1 MAISLCIKG
10 REEMTKNIIIKTS
23 VQKRFDSF
31 MAHGRVLFF
40 SAPCGFGKTV
50 LADALLRGRN
60 VLRQSAADPDC
71 VIPPSAQDWDI
82 LLIDDLQFMQE
93 EAGQQAL
100 CELIRSSPERHFVLL
115 SRGVPPGC
123 LTAFQYTGLM
133 TVLEADDLLF
143 DAGDVRRLFQLSG
156 VNVTD
161 SEIDGILK
169 ESLGYPLGVAITARC
184 MSPDKP
190 WTPELVARVYH
201 EVFLYFETAI
211 YRRFDLPVRRFLLE
225 LAPFESFDL
234 EMARMVS
241 GDPRAGERLDWILRY
256 TTMLRYEDCQ
266 RFHFWSGFRAFLL
279 WEMEREYTEEKRKA
293 LISRGGLYYELK
305 EDYAHALECYT
316 SGGDHSKVSEL
327 LVRNAEL
334 HPGMGHYA
342 EMEKYYRSLPETEI
356 LASPSLMQGM
366 SMLCAL
372 VMDYEGSERW
382 YGELQ
387 KFVEHCGRQ
396 DAAGKQARGRLAWLD
411 ISLPQRGVKGLTET
425 IPAVF
430 RLLTN
435 KEVALPSFSVT
446 SALPSIMNGGK
457 DFSEWSKKDDL
468 LYKTLRLPVEAV
480 LGRDSVCLADC
491 AIAESKF
498 EKGEDVAGRML
509 SLLPQMN
516 EIRNYGTSDMEFAV
530 SGLLARSQL
539 ANGQPTD
546 ARRTI
551 MVLRECFAERNLT
564 RFLPNMDAMLCRID
578 MHTGDLD
585 AADAWYREKAPCEP
599 THLNV
604 MRRYRYLTQ
613 AMVEIMQN
621 RPDAALLTLSP
632 MEPYIQNCARIID
645 GIHLNVLT
653 AIALRRKKDER
664 WRERLTAALDA
675 AAEYR
680 FIRTISVYGTAVLP
694 LLEALDWDGDK
705 AWRKRLMAAV
715 RTQAAFYPHF
725 LEPSLAPGEEL
736 TPTELQ
742 ILHLLCADKSQ
753 PDSTSIKPYIKDDS
767 GKEGWDVIK
776 PQLEEAKAGDTV
788 TVAMNGTTVV
798 PKDVIDSIKGKDTT
812 LVLDMGNG
820 LSWKIYG
827 KDITDAAR
835 DIDFDVTVG
844 ADAGKSIPVDVINNV
859 TGERSSM
866 NLTLAYDGEFGFTAT
881 LTVNIES
888 KNAGLYAN
896 LFYYNEQTGELEFI
910 SAGQIDP
917 DGNVELVFT
926 HASDYTIVVD
936 TRIMSDNGQ
945 ADNKADET
953 IPASKTDDSTSKYTW
968 NNTII
973 IIIGI
978 CIMLIVIGAIFYVR
992 KKSGSEEK

>member
-1 MAISLCIKG
+1 
-10 REEMTKNIIIKTS
+10 MTKNIIIKTS

-342 EMEKYYRSLPETEI
+342 EMEKYYRSLPEAEI

-435 KEVALPSFSVT
+435 KELALPSFSVT

-498 EKGEDVAGRML
+498 EKGEDVTGRML

-516 EIRNYGTSDMEFAV
+516 EIRNHGTSDMEFAV

-546 ARRTI
+546 ARRII
-551 MVLRECFAERNLT
+551 MVLRECFVERGLT

-578 MHTGDLD
+578 MHIGDLD

-604 MRRYRYLTQ
+604 MRRYQYLTQ

-776 PQLEEAKAGDTV
+776 PQLEEAKSGDTV

-827 KDITDAAR
+827 KDITDAAG

-859 TGERSSM
+859 TGEHSSL

-881 LTVNIES
+881 LTVNMES

-917 DGNVELVFT
+917 EGNVELVFT

>member
-1 MAISLCIKG
+1 
-10 REEMTKNIIIKTS
+10 MTKNIIIKTS

-342 EMEKYYRSLPETEI
+342 EMEKYYRSLPEAEI

-551 MVLRECFAERNLT
+551 MVLRECFAERGLT

-585 AADAWYREKAPCEP
+585 AADAWYQEKAPCEP

-664 WRERLTAALDA
+664 WSERLTAALDA

-742 ILHLLCADKSQ
+742 ILHLLCADKPQ

-827 KDITDAAR
+827 KDITDAAG

>member
-1 MAISLCIKG
+1 MEFFHAVTDGNGGLVFLKSLTAEYLQQKYGASIPATHGVLG
-10 REEMTKNIIIKTS
+10 RLESPSEEELE
-23 VQKRFDSF
+23 DSF
-31 MAHGRVLFF
+31 QKYAGNVNASRKENTAWRPRGTRELD
-40 SAPCGFGKTV
+40 GFLNLTCFRFESRKV
-50 LADALLRGRN
+50 LAKAHEYKVSLTAFLCAALMMAL
-60 VLRQSAADPDC
+60 
-71 VIPPSAQDWDI
+71 QD
-82 LLIDDLQFMQE
+82 MQE
-93 EAGQQAL
+93 EQDWNAL
-100 CELIRSSPERHFVLL
+100 CELIRACPERRFVLL
-115 SRGVPPGC
+115 SRGTPPGS
-123 LTAFQYTGLM
+123 LMAFQYTGLM

-143 DAGDVRRLFQLSG
+143 DADDVRRLLRLYG
-156 VNVTD
+156 VEAAD

-169 ESLGYPLGVAITARC
+169 ESVGYPLGVAITARC
-184 MSPDKP
+184 MSPGKP
-190 WTPELVARVYH
+190 WTPELVARVFR

-241 GDPRAGERLDWILRY
+241 GDPRAGERLDWIFRY
-256 TTMLRYEDCQ
+256 TTMLRYDDCQ

-342 EMEKYYRSLPETEI
+342 EMEKYYRSLPEAEI

-516 EIRNYGTSDMEFAV
+516 EVRNRGTSDMEFAV

-551 MVLRECFAERNLT
+551 EVLRECFAERGLT

-585 AADAWYREKAPCEP
+585 AADAWYREKAPREP

-604 MRRYRYLTQ
+604 MRRYQYLTQ
-613 AMVEIMQN
+613 AMVELADDD
-621 RPDAALLTLSP
+621 PEGALLTLAPLESYCAACGR
-632 MEPYIQNCARIID
+632 YID
-645 GIHLNVLT
+645 SIHLNVLS
-653 AIALRRKKDER
+653 ALALYRLRSEQWKEKLRR
-664 WRERLTAALDA
+664 ALDTA
-675 AAEYR
+675 LTFR
-680 FIRTISVYGTAVLP
+680 FIRTISVYGGAVLP
-694 LLEALDWDGDK
+694 LLTQLDWKEDE
-705 AWRKRLMAAV
+705 AFRKRLL
-715 RTQAAFYPHF
+715 TQTRKQATATPLF
-725 LEPSLAPGEEL
+725 LQPRLSPNDEL
-736 TPTELQ
+736 TATEKQ
-742 ILHLLCADKSQ
+742 ILRLICADKSNAQ
-753 PDSTSIKPYIKDDS
+753 IAQVMNIKLTTVKTHVSHILEKL
-767 GKEGWDVIK
+767 DVSRRS
-776 PQLEEAKAGDTV
+776 EAKT
-788 TVAMNGTTVV
+788 
-798 PKDVIDSIKGKDTT
+798 
-812 LVLDMGNG
+812 
-820 LSWKIYG
+820 
-827 KDITDAAR
+827 AAR
-835 DIDFDVTVG
+835 
-844 ADAGKSIPVDVINNV
+844 
-859 TGERSSM
+859 R
-866 NLTLAYDGEFGFTAT
+866 LWL
-881 LTVNIES
+881 
-888 KNAGLYAN
+888 
-896 LFYYNEQTGELEFI
+896 
-910 SAGQIDP
+910 
-917 DGNVELVFT
+917 VE
-926 HASDYTIVVD
+926 
-936 TRIMSDNGQ
+936 
-945 ADNKADET
+945 
-953 IPASKTDDSTSKYTW
+953 
-968 NNTII
+968 
-973 IIIGI
+973 
-978 CIMLIVIGAIFYVR
+978 
-992 KKSGSEEK
+992 

>member
-1 MAISLCIKG
+1 MGFIKPIEQYLFCNLLTKMHVFMYLKDIIRG

-31 MAHGRVLFF
+31 MMHGRVLFF

-71 VIPPSAQDWDI
+71 AIPPSAQDWDI

-123 LTAFQYTGLM
+123 LMAFQYTGLM
-133 TVLEADDLLF
+133 TVLEAEDLLF

-169 ESLGYPLGVAITARC
+169 ESVGYPLGVAITARC

-190 WTPELVARVYH
+190 WTPELVARVFH

-241 GDPRAGERLDWILRY
+241 GDPRAGERLDWIFRY
-256 TTMLRYEDCQ
+256 TTMLRYDDCQ

-342 EMEKYYRSLPETEI
+342 EMEKYYRSLPEAEI

-387 KFVEHCGRQ
+387 KFAEHCDRQ
-396 DAAGKQARGRLAWLD
+396 DAAGRQARGRLAWLD
-411 ISLPQRGVKGLTET
+411 ISLPQRGVNGLAET
-425 IPAVF
+425 IPTVF

-480 LGRDSVCLADC
+480 LGRDGVCLADC

-498 EKGEDVAGRML
+498 EKGADVTGRML
-509 SLLPQMN
+509 SLLPQLN
-516 EIRNYGTSDMEFAV
+516 EVRNRGTPDMEFAV

-539 ANGQPTD
+539 ANGQAMD

-551 MVLRECFAERNLT
+551 EVLHECFVERGLT

-585 AADAWYREKAPCEP
+585 AADAWYREKAPREP

-604 MRRYRYLTQ
+604 MRRYQYLTQ

-680 FIRTISVYGTAVLP
+680 FIRTVSVYGTAVLP
-694 LLEALDWDGDK
+694 LLVALEWDGDK
-705 AWRKRLMAAV
+705 KWYKQLMAAV
-715 RTQAAFYPHF
+715 RMQAAFYPHF
-725 LEPSLAPGEEL
+725 LSPRLAPGEEL

-742 ILHLLCADKSQ
+742 ILHLICADKSNAEIAQ
-753 PDSTSIKPYIKDDS
+753 IMDVKLPTVKTHVSHILGKLDVKRRAEARTAAKKLRLIPDD
-767 GKEGWDVIK
+767 
-776 PQLEEAKAGDTV
+776 L
-788 TVAMNGTTVV
+788 
-798 PKDVIDSIKGKDTT
+798 
-812 LVLDMGNG
+812 
-820 LSWKIYG
+820 
-827 KDITDAAR
+827 
-835 DIDFDVTVG
+835 
-844 ADAGKSIPVDVINNV
+844 
-859 TGERSSM
+859 
-866 NLTLAYDGEFGFTAT
+866 
-881 LTVNIES
+881 
-888 KNAGLYAN
+888 
-896 LFYYNEQTGELEFI
+896 
-910 SAGQIDP
+910 
-917 DGNVELVFT
+917 
-926 HASDYTIVVD
+926 
-936 TRIMSDNGQ
+936 
-945 ADNKADET
+945 
-953 IPASKTDDSTSKYTW
+953 
-968 NNTII
+968 
-973 IIIGI
+973 
-978 CIMLIVIGAIFYVR
+978 
-992 KKSGSEEK
+992 

>member
-1 MAISLCIKG
+1 
-10 REEMTKNIIIKTS
+10 MTKNIIIKTS

-31 MAHGRVLFF
+31 MVHGRVLFF

-71 VIPPSAQDWDI
+71 AIPPSEQDWDI
-82 LLIDDLQFMQE
+82 LLIDDLQLMQE

-100 CELIRSSPERHFVLL
+100 CELIRSSPERRFVLL

-161 SEIDGILK
+161 SEIYGILK
-169 ESLGYPLGVAITARC
+169 ESVGYPLGVAITARC

-190 WTPELVARVYH
+190 WTPELVARVFH

-241 GDPRAGERLDWILRY
+241 GDPRAGERLDWIFRY
-256 TTMLRYEDCQ
+256 TTMLRYDDCQ
-266 RFHFWSGFRAFLL
+266 RFRFWSGFRAFLL
-279 WEMEREYTEEKRKA
+279 WEMECEYTEEKRKA

-342 EMEKYYRSLPETEI
+342 EMEKYYRSLPEAEI

-480 LGRDSVCLADC
+480 LGRDGVCLADC

-498 EKGEDVAGRML
+498 EKGADVTGRML
-509 SLLPQMN
+509 SLLPQLN
-516 EIRNYGTSDMEFAV
+516 EVRNRGTPDMEFAV

-551 MVLRECFAERNLT
+551 EVLHECFVERGLT

-578 MHTGDLD
+578 MHTNDFD

-604 MRRYRYLTQ
+604 MRRYQYLTQ

-680 FIRTISVYGTAVLP
+680 FIRTVSVYGTAVLP
-694 LLEALDWDGDK
+694 LLGALEWDGDK
-705 AWRKRLMAAV
+705 KWYKQLMAAV
-715 RTQAAFYPHF
+715 RMQAAFYPHF
-725 LEPSLAPGEEL
+725 LSPRLAPGEEL

-742 ILHLLCADKSQ
+742 ILHLICADKSNAEIAQ
-753 PDSTSIKPYIKDDS
+753 IMDVKLPTVKTHVSHILGKLDVKRRAEARTAAKKLRLIPDD
-767 GKEGWDVIK
+767 
-776 PQLEEAKAGDTV
+776 L
-788 TVAMNGTTVV
+788 
-798 PKDVIDSIKGKDTT
+798 
-812 LVLDMGNG
+812 
-820 LSWKIYG
+820 
-827 KDITDAAR
+827 
-835 DIDFDVTVG
+835 
-844 ADAGKSIPVDVINNV
+844 
-859 TGERSSM
+859 
-866 NLTLAYDGEFGFTAT
+866 
-881 LTVNIES
+881 
-888 KNAGLYAN
+888 
-896 LFYYNEQTGELEFI
+896 
-910 SAGQIDP
+910 
-917 DGNVELVFT
+917 
-926 HASDYTIVVD
+926 
-936 TRIMSDNGQ
+936 
-945 ADNKADET
+945 
-953 IPASKTDDSTSKYTW
+953 
-968 NNTII
+968 
-973 IIIGI
+973 
-978 CIMLIVIGAIFYVR
+978 
-992 KKSGSEEK
+992 

>member
-1 MAISLCIKG
+1 
-10 REEMTKNIIIKTS
+10 MTKNIIIKTS

-169 ESLGYPLGVAITARC
+169 ESVGYPLGVAITARC

-256 TTMLRYEDCQ
+256 TTMLRYDDCQ

-342 EMEKYYRSLPETEI
+342 EMEKYYRSLPEAEI

-457 DFSEWSKKDDL
+457 DFSEWSKKDDR

-516 EIRNYGTSDMEFAV
+516 EVRNHGTSDMEFAV

-546 ARRTI
+546 ARRII
-551 MVLRECFAERNLT
+551 MVLRECFVERGLT

-680 FIRTISVYGTAVLP
+680 FIRTVSVYGTAVLP
-694 LLEALDWDGDK
+694 LLGALEWDGDK
-705 AWRKRLMAAV
+705 KWYKQLMAAV
-715 RTQAAFYPHF
+715 RMQAAFYPHF
-725 LEPSLAPGEEL
+725 LEPRLAPGEEL

-742 ILHLLCADKSQ
+742 ILHLICADKSQ